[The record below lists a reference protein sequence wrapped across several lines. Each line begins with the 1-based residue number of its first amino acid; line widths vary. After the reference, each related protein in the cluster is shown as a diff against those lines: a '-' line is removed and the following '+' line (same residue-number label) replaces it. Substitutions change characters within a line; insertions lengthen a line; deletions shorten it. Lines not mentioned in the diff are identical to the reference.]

1 MKPITLKIRK
11 RAGDYHVSVL
21 EMRDQWGCGPSIE
34 AAIGDL
40 VTSFPETFNVI
51 LSEKDYTPPYTKGH
65 LNGVPQ
71 FDCPI
76 ESGYSHT

>member
-1 MKPITLKIRK
+1 MNVLTLNIQRNL
-11 RAGDYHVSVL
+11 DYYIVQIL
-21 EMRDQWGCGPSIE
+21 ENDQW
-34 AAIGDL
+34 AIGDSIREAIGNL
-40 VTSFPETFNVI
+40 VLDNPETFCVVF
-51 LSEKDYTPPYTKGH
+51 SEKDYTPPYTKGH